1 MTQYTYKDIE
11 EYLLDDDFFQWA
23 RYGFSDNGFSLESYK
38 LRHPGCEEKIEL
50 AVAIVRSMKVV
61 EDSKPTSQEYKMQSF
76 NKMMSKLQQQPL
88 QPAESCRRTL
98 SYRRILPYPRI
109 TTYVASVAALLFIC
123 LGTYYILSKSK
134 LQETTDITAS
144 VIDSLSRSG
153 QVQII
158 LDGKQTVVLDKNN
171 AEIRVD
177 EDGTVTVDE
186 QLLVASR
193 GEKVSVNQI
202 VVPYG
207 KRSKIILPDGSSL
220 WINSGSCISYASN
233 FAANRK
239 LNVQGEVYLDV
250 RKDAAH
256 PFVVKT
262 NRLEVTVLGTSFNVT
277 DYAKDAETAVV
288 LVRGSVDVTVDN
300 KEKKRLVP
308 NQRLSKENGA
318 VKVDE
323 VDVYNYI
330 CWKDDAMNFDGQ
342 KLSDVLKSLSRY
354 YNTKIE
360 ISGSLKDEKYYGSL
374 DLNCT
379 LDEVLE
385 SISLATPLN
394 IIRQGD
400 EIYITPEK

>member
-1 MTQYTYKDIE
+1 MAQYTFKDIE
-11 EYLLDDDFFQWA
+11 EFLLDDDFFQWV
-23 RYGFSDNGFSLESYK
+23 RYGSSDNGFDLESYK
-38 LRHPGCEEKIEL
+38 LQHPDCEEKIEL
-50 AVAIVRSMKVV
+50 AIAMIRSMKVV

-76 NKMMSKLQQQPL
+76 NRMMNRLQQPPL
-88 QPAESCRRTL
+88 QSVQPHKT
-98 SYRRILPYPRI
+98 LPYRKI
-109 TTYVASVAALLFIC
+109 AAYVASVAALLFIC
-123 LGTYYILSKSK
+123 FGTYYMLSVVPK
-134 LQETTDITAS
+134 LKETTDITANM
-144 VIDSLSRSG
+144 IDSLSRSG

-158 LDGKQTVVLDKNN
+158 LDGKQAVGLDKNN
-171 AEIRVD
+171 AEIRVG
-177 EDGTVTVDE
+177 EDGAVIVDE
-186 QLLVASR
+186 QLVAASK
-193 GEKVSVNQI
+193 GEKISMNQI

-220 WINSGSCISYASN
+220 WINSGSCISYASD

-250 RKDAAH
+250 RKDASH

-262 NRLEVTVLGTSFNVT
+262 TRLEVTVLGTSFNVT
-277 DYAKDAETAVV
+277 DYAKDTETAVV
-288 LVRGSVDVTVDN
+288 LVQGSVDVKVDN
-300 KEKKRLVP
+300 REKKRLVP
-308 NQRLSKENGA
+308 NQRLSKENGE

-385 SISLATPLN
+385 SISLTAPLN
-394 IIRQGD
+394 IIRRGD
-400 EIYITPEK
+400 EIYITPEKLK

>member
-1 MTQYTYKDIE
+1 MAQFTYKDIE
-11 EYLLDDDFFQWA
+11 EFLLDDDFFQWA
-23 RYGFSDNGFSLESYK
+23 RYGSSDNGFNLESYK
-38 LRHPGCEEKIEL
+38 LQHPGCEEKIEL
-50 AVAIVRSMKVV
+50 AVAMVRSMKVV
-61 EDSKPTSQEYKMQSF
+61 ENSKPTSREYKMQSF
-76 NKMMSKLQQQPL
+76 NKMMSKLQQQPS
-88 QPAESCRRTL
+88 QPVQSYRKTFP
-98 SYRRILPYPRI
+98 YRRIM
-109 TTYVASVAALLFIC
+109 TYVASVAALLFVC
-123 LGTYYILSKSK
+123 LGTYYVLSRSG
-134 LQETTDITAS
+134 LQETTDVTVHI
-144 VIDSLSRSG
+144 IDSLSHSG

-158 LDGKQTVVLDKNN
+158 LDGKQAVTLDKSN

-177 EDGTVTVDE
+177 EDGAVTVDK
-186 QLLVASR
+186 QLVAASK
-193 GEKVSVNQI
+193 GNKVSVNQI

-220 WINSGSCISYASN
+220 WINSGSCISYSSDFVAK
-233 FAANRK
+233 RK

-277 DYAKDAETAVV
+277 DYAKDTETAVV
-288 LVRGSVDVTVDN
+288 LVQGSVDVKVDN

-308 NQRLSKENGA
+308 NQRLSKENGV

-385 SISLATPLN
+385 SISLATPLS

-400 EIYITPEK
+400 EIYITPEKSK

>member
-1 MTQYTYKDIE
+1 MAQYTFKDIE
-11 EYLLDDDFFQWA
+11 EFLLDDDFFQWA
-23 RYGFSDNGFSLESYK
+23 KYGSSNNEFDIEFYK
-38 LRHPGCEEKIEL
+38 LHHPGCEEKIEL
-50 AVAIVRSMKVV
+50 AIAMIRSMKVV
-61 EDSKPTSQEYKMQSF
+61 EDNKPTSQEYKIQNF
-76 NKMMSKLQQQPL
+76 NRMMSKLQPPSSEPAQPHG
-88 QPAESCRRTL
+88 RTL
-98 SYRRILPYPRI
+98 PYQRIMA
-109 TTYVASVAALLFIC
+109 YVASVAALLCIC
-123 LGTYYILSKSK
+123 LGTYYILSEPK
-134 LQETTDITAS
+134 LQETTDITAHI
-144 VIDSLSRSG
+144 IDSLSRSG

-158 LDGKQTVVLDKNN
+158 LDGKQAVGLDKNN
-171 AEIRVD
+171 AEIRVG
-177 EDGTVTVDE
+177 EDGAVTVDE
-186 QLLVASR
+186 QLVAASR

-207 KRSKIILPDGSSL
+207 KRSKILLPDGSSL
-220 WINSGSCISYASN
+220 WINSGSCISYASD

-277 DYAKDAETAVV
+277 DYAKDTETAVV
-288 LVRGSVDVTVDN
+288 LVRGSVDVKVDS

-308 NQRLSKENGA
+308 NQRLSKENGE

-360 ISGSLKDEKYYGSL
+360 MSGSLKDEKYYGSL
-374 DLNCT
+374 DLNST

-385 SISLATPLN
+385 SISLVTPLN
-394 IIRQGD
+394 IIRQESG
-400 EIYITPEK
+400 IYITPGKSK